1 MSFDIQKI
9 KSLIAVAAQAQ
20 VDELELSQN
29 GVDVRIQRFAQ
40 AVNAVVGTTGATS
53 YPVLTAAVVPS
64 SPINA
69 AQVTEP
75 SQPSAALQILKATM
89 AGTFYRSVTPG
100 SHALINAGD
109 NVKVGS
115 VVGVLES
122 MKIMNEIESE
132 HQGRIKRVLCD
143 NGELVS
149 AGQPL
154 FEIEEC

>member
-1 MSFDIQKI
+1 MSFDNEKI
-9 KSLIAVAAQAQ
+9 KLLIAVAAQAQ

-29 GVDVRIQRFAQ
+29 GVDVRIQRVAD
-40 AVNAVVGTTGATS
+40 GTDVANV
-53 YPVLTAAVVPS
+53 PVAVVPTLPVVQQTS
-64 SPINA
+64 
-69 AQVTEP
+69 V
-75 SQPSAALQILKATM
+75 PSAVAIPAQTSVALQILKAPM

-100 SHALINAGD
+100 GGALVNAGD
-109 NVKVGS
+109 NIDAGT

-132 HQGRIKRVLCD
+132 AQGRIKRVLCD

-154 FEIEEC
+154 FEIEEA